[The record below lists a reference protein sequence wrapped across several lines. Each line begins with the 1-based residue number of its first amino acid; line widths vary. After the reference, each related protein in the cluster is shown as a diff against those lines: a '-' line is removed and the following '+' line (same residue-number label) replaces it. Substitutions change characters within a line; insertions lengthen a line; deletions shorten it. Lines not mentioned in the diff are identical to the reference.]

1 MSSSICPRHMEKA
14 HFGGAGMEEKLLT
27 VSPNPEELL

>member
-1 MSSSICPRHMEKA
+1 MLNMPATWEEA

-27 VSPNPEELL
+27 LSSHPERLL

>member
-1 MSSSICPRHMEKA
+1 MSRDMEEA

-27 VSPNPEELL
+27 LSPNPAELL